1 MAILSSCVRLG
12 TLVSILV
19 FPPPAPEP
27 SRSWK
32 KVFLLEVLFLLF
44 PRLLGLFSFPCRV
57 LSFFLK
63 NVRHQPRKLCLLAP
77 LQ

>member
-19 FPPPAPEP
+19 FPPPDPEP

-32 KVFLLEVLFLLF
+32 KVFLLEVLVLEF
-44 PRLLGLFSFPCRV
+44 PRRLGLLSFPCRV

-63 NVRHQPRKLCLLAP
+63 NVRYQHPTLCRLV
-77 LQ
+77 Q

>member
-32 KVFLLEVLFLLF
+32 KVFLLEVLVLEF
-44 PRLLGLFSFPCRV
+44 PRRLGLLSFPCRV

-63 NVRHQPRKLCLLAP
+63 NVRHQHPTLCRLV
-77 LQ
+77 Q